1 MIIYKQPIP
10 RDKDVRLSFVV
21 LAVSSLLVLLYP
33 WTVIFALPITWD
45 TLLRHGWI
53 GRRYYEKEKS
63 VYIGGRWP
71 SEFWKFRRVFPD
83 DGCGY
88 PEPYYETDPVPSNLR
103 YVKEWRN
110 EVRRMPPNIQNLFP
124 DLYMSETSVAG
135 FVGGVPLYGVVDQ
148 VFRDKEG
155 KYVIVDTKSHYGSQ
169 GPSASDMLQMSV
181 YRAILV
187 QKFGEEMVSKTAY
200 VREVDTSIPID
211 YEIRDNSTWWSV
223 TLLPTSLVAECARKL
238 TKIRHT
244 RPFKEEESA
253 NVQTAG

>member
-1 MIIYKQPIP
+1 
-10 RDKDVRLSFVV
+10 
-21 LAVSSLLVLLYP
+21 
-33 WTVIFALPITWD
+33 
-45 TLLRHGWI
+45 
-53 GRRYYEKEKS
+53 
-63 VYIGGRWP
+63 
-71 SEFWKFRRVFPD
+71 
-83 DGCGY
+83 
-88 PEPYYETDPVPSNLR
+88 
-103 YVKEWRN
+103 
-110 EVRRMPPNIQNLFP
+110 MPPNIQNLFP